1 MPRCKKLT
9 RKHVEEAKRIFES
22 GEYSAMSWK
31 PTDGFSPRE
40 FRQLVEAAIPEPY
53 NAFEAGR
60 VGRFIEQAAPSSC
73 VTLTRE
79 YSPAVY
85 VRGPM
90 AELKKILKGRR
101 SLRADEANFRDDGS
115 LRLWWD

>member
-9 RKHVEEAKRIFES
+9 RKHVEEAKQIFAS
-22 GEYSAMSWK
+22 GEHASMFWK

-40 FRQLVEAAIPEPY
+40 FRQLVEAAVPFY
-53 NAFEAGR
+53 NTFEAGR
-60 VGRFIEQAAPSSC
+60 VGRIIEQAAPSSC
-73 VTLTRE
+73 VRLTRE

-90 AELKKILKGRR
+90 AELKKVLKARR
-101 SLRADEANFRDDGS
+101 SLRADEANFREDGS

>member
-9 RKHVEEAKRIFES
+9 RKHVEEAKRIFAS
-22 GEYSAMSWK
+22 DEYAAMSWK

-40 FRQLVEAAIPEPY
+40 FRQLAEAAIPDGYGEF
-53 NAFEAGR
+53 NAGR
-60 VGRFIEQAAPSSC
+60 VGRIVERSAPSSC

-79 YSPAVY
+79 YSPAIY
-85 VRGPM
+85 VRGPRS
-90 AELKKILKGRR
+90 ELQKIAKARR
-101 SLRADEANFRDDGS
+101 SLRADEVDFRPDGS